1 VSPGELVRPESC
13 PKCGSVDLVELAPG
27 PAWQCNDCEQ
37 QLAGRQVLT
46 AAEVYNRCAEY
57 YALGLDQ
64 AQLETKRK
72 KLKAEVEQALGD
84 WSSAKFESEGF
95 KAGHH
100 AGRKKIDYKGLA
112 IKLSSPERVKE
123 LEPEFTTVGQ
133 PYFQIDGPKV

>member
-1 VSPGELVRPESC
+1 MSPGDAVKPDSC
-13 PKCGSVDLVELAPG
+13 PKCGSVDLVEVG
-27 PAWQCNDCEQ
+27 MEVHWVCRDCEQ
-37 QLAGRQVLT
+37 FVKGRLVLT